1 MKYELVASCTV
12 YARALSKERP
22 RTGKGGHVYTP
33 KRTQEYEKAVRHTA
47 ISQLEEG
54 HVVPTG
60 PVKLVVEIFDEVPMS
75 WKPKERALALM
86 SEIYPQRGDLDN
98 RVKAIEDALNG
109 VYYVDDKQIVKLQ
122 ASMEYGQQNAIYIA
136 VYKINKSGSSNEGD
150 NKGSAGLGG

>member
-1 MKYELVASCTV
+1 MKYELVASCTIHT
-12 YARALSKERP
+12 RALAKERP
-22 RTGKGGHVYTP
+22 RTGRNGHVYTP
-33 KRTQEYEKAVRHTA
+33 KRTQEYEKTVRYGA

-75 WKPKERALALM
+75 WEPKKRALALVGD
-86 SEIYPQRGDLDN
+86 IYPQRGDLDN

-122 ASMEYGQQNAIYIA
+122 ASMEYGQQDAIYVA
-136 VYKINKSGSSNEGD
+136 VYKMSKSGSSDESD
-150 NKGSAGLGG
+150 NKGSAGVGG